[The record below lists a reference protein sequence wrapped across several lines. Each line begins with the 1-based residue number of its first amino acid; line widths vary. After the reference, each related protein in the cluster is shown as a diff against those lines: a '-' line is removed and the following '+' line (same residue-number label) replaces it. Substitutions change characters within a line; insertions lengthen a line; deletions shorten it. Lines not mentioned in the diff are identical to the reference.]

1 MPFTIS
7 HAVLAPPLSKLTGG
21 RLPISALAIGTMA
34 PDLFRLFTNAD
45 YDDSHQWSGLI
56 FPNLIL
62 GLILCLLWYVLYRP
76 MLFAFF
82 GLNKPLKIY
91 GLNQFC
97 GFIISLIVA
106 LLVGTSTHLIWDGLT
121 HVDFRTFAF
130 KDILMQ
136 PIHLFQH
143 TYPLHRVLQIG
154 MSALALPL
162 LAWMIYRHHLHYRS
176 RPAVHRNIKIYVYA
190 LSALSLLAGIVSYFY
205 FAESVYSEAFSHD
218 LYAYVGKS
226 INYFFRAFLG
236 MFTAGSIIFAIL
248 KSTSDIFQSHPD
260 NLRANK

>member
-7 HAVLAPPLSKLTGG
+7 HAVLAPPLSKLTRN

-45 YDDSHQWSGLI
+45 YDGSHQWSGLI
-56 FPNLIL
+56 FPNLML
-62 GLILCLLWYVLYRP
+62 GLILCVLWYMLYRP
-76 MLFAFF
+76 MMFAFF
-82 GLNKPLKIY
+82 GLNKPLNIA

-97 GFIISLIVA
+97 GFIISLILA
-106 LLVGTSTHLIWDGLT
+106 LVVGTSTHLIWDGLT

-130 KDILMQ
+130 KEVLSL
-136 PIHLFQH
+136 PIQLFGSS
-143 TYPLHRVLQIG
+143 YPLHRVLQIG
-154 MSALALPL
+154 LSALALPV

-176 RPAVHRNIKIYVYA
+176 KMTIHRNVKIYVYS
-190 LSALSLLAGIVSYFY
+190 LSAASLLAGILSYFY
-205 FAESVYSEAFSHD
+205 FAESVYSEAFAHD

-236 MFTAGSIIFAIL
+236 MFTAGSMIFAIL
-248 KSTSDIFQSHPD
+248 KSMTNIFQNHPD
-260 NLRANK
+260 NLHANR